1 MIPQS
6 MHPTLPA
13 YFIFN
18 TIYSTSKESLNS
30 FLLLF
35 SPYRSDIWAARFT
48 WAIHIFWHTK
58 YR

>member
-1 MIPQS
+1 